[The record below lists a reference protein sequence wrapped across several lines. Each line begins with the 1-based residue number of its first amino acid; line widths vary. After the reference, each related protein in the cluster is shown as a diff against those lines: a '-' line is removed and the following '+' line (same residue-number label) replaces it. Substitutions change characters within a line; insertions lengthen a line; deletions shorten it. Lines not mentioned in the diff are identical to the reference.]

1 MKALLAVALVAAPVP
16 ASAPLA
22 PGSTLYS
29 DSIPTVRFQGDNVAA
44 VIMVADV
51 APYCGKS
58 DKPGMVI
65 IACSSGNTIVVPN
78 PCLTAD
84 ADWYARILCHELAHE
99 NRWPAT
105 HGE

>member
-1 MKALLAVALVAAPVP
+1 MKALLAVALVAASVP

-29 DSIPTVRFQGDNVAA
+29 DGIPPVRFQGDNVAA

-58 DKPGMVI
+58 GRADKVL
-65 IACSSGNTIVVPN
+65 IACSSGSTIVVPN

-84 ADWYARILCHELAHE
+84 SDWYARILCHESGHAQG
-99 NRWPAT
+99 WPNT
-105 HGE
+105 HGS